1 MKTRTQYKYWLT
13 LMVITVCSLT
23 AISQTQNS
31 IALTGRTTTSFN
43 LSNITQPGGQ
53 STSIIDDTQWINYSV
68 KSNSSEPF
76 YAISVS
82 VASGSIP
89 PGVSLFIMAGEDAGG
104 GFGRAGRPT
113 GNVQVG
119 YTPVAIINEIGNS
132 NTGSGKNKG
141 HKITLSIIITD
152 FTQLQS
158 ADYNL
163 NIIYTLQ
170 YQ

>member
-1 MKTRTQYKYWLT
+1 MKTKTQYKYCLLT
-13 LMVITVCSLT
+13 VFIT
-23 AISQTQNS
+23 ISTLSVFSQAGNS
-31 IALTGRTTTSFN
+31 IALSGRTVTGFN
-43 LSNITQPGGQ
+43 IANITQPGGQ
-53 STSIIDDTQWINYSV
+53 PTSIIDDTQWINYSV
-68 KSNSSEPF
+68 KSTSSEPF

-89 PGVSLFIMAGEDAGG
+89 PGITIFLLAGEDAGG

-119 YTPVAIINEIGNS
+119 YTPIAIINEIGNS

-141 HKITLSIIITD
+141 HKITLSIIVSD

-163 NIIYTLQ
+163 NIVYTLQ